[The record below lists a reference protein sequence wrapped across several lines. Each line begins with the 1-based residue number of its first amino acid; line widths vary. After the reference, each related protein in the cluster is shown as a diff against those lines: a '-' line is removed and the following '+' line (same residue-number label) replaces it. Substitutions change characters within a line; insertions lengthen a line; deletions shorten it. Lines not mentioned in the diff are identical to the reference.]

1 MSAPATESEP
11 TAVGATDV
19 RDLVWAAAGG
29 LNPDDR
35 QVFELMVRHGLSAPD
50 VAAVLGIAPDH
61 AHARLS
67 RARGQLERAL
77 GALLV
82 ARTGQQH
89 CAELAVLLRG
99 WDGVLTTLVRKRV
112 SRHVE
117 SCPTCAERRRREF
130 QPAALLSGYAGLAFL
145 VPPAALWQRIRL
157 TSSEP
162 GGQAARQQI
171 TARTDRFD
179 AATGFPLAA
188 RTARGGRL
196 ATAAMAAVVVLLLLL
211 GGYAGMRLLDTG
223 EPAATTVGTGP
234 TATGAAPTGPATTP
248 APVATTPSPSPP
260 PTTAGP
266 VETTAAPG
274 PAGTPSASSSPGPSP
289 IASATGSPAP
299 PPFSVTAEAST
310 RCGGT
315 VSAPTFY
322 LVVTATATGGTFAS
336 ADLYW
341 SVPRASRP
349 QWMSMT
355 LSGTT
360 AHTRVD
366 RIAGTTVTWWVNA
379 VSDTGEKVSTGMT
392 ATTVDCPAGG

>member
-1 MSAPATESEP
+1 MRWSPSWASSIRTGRISRRPSRFCWRIRLILIARSGLARGRSQLRGRARQVPLDQVGEMSAPATESEP

-35 QVFELMVRHGLSAPD
+35 
-50 VAAVLGIAPDH
+50 
-61 AHARLS
+61 HARLS

-188 RTARGGRL
+188 RTARGGR
-196 ATAAMAAVVVLLLLL
+196 
-211 GGYAGMRLLDTG
+211 
-223 EPAATTVGTGP
+223 
-234 TATGAAPTGPATTP
+234 
-248 APVATTPSPSPP
+248 
-260 PTTAGP
+260 
-266 VETTAAPG
+266 
-274 PAGTPSASSSPGPSP
+274 
-289 IASATGSPAP
+289 
-299 PPFSVTAEAST
+299 
-310 RCGGT
+310 
-315 VSAPTFY
+315 
-322 LVVTATATGGTFAS
+322 
-336 ADLYW
+336 
-341 SVPRASRP
+341 
-349 QWMSMT
+349 
-355 LSGTT
+355 
-360 AHTRVD
+360 
-366 RIAGTTVTWWVNA
+366 
-379 VSDTGEKVSTGMT
+379 
-392 ATTVDCPAGG
+392 